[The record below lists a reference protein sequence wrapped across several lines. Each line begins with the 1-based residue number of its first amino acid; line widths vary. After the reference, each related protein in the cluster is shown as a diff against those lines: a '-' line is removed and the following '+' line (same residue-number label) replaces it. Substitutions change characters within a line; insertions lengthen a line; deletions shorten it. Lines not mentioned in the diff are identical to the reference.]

1 MATPTK
7 NSADIQYQPLPD
19 DEVYRE
25 VYANNVYFEQSAWD
39 LKLIFGQLDQRE
51 GKITVRQHTAVT
63 FPWTQIK
70 LFSYWLK
77 GQIEAHE
84 MINGKV
90 RVPTSVI
97 PNELPPPTAEQKKAD
112 PNMEKIYDLFNKLR
126 NEFLEDQKT

>member
-1 MATPTK
+1 
-7 NSADIQYQPLPD
+7 
-19 DEVYRE
+19 
-25 VYANNVYFEQSAWD
+25 

-63 FPWTQIK
+63 LPWTQIK